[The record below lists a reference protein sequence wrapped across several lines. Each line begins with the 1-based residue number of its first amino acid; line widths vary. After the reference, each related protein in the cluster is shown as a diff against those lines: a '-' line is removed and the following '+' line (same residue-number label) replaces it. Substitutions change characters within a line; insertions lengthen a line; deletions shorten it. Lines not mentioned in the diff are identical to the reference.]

1 MTVSPHPAETR
12 NVRTPGREASH
23 AFLLGLAAALAA
35 QDPPVTLVLDDLHL
49 LTDPGVLDGLDYV
62 LRNAGP
68 GLRLV
73 VSARMDPLLPL
84 HRYRLAGRLAE
95 IGTGDLAFTVAEAG
109 LLLARHGHTLTP
121 GSLERLTRRTGGWVA
136 GLRLAAISMGTHPD
150 PGQFA
155 EELITDDSALTGYL
169 VQEVLGTQPP
179 AVRDVLL
186 NTSILEQVNA
196 QAAREL
202 TGNERAGTILPALAH
217 ANGFVQPIGSGWYR
231 YHPLFAEVLRL
242 TLKRDH
248 PDRLAP
254 LHRAAA
260 RWYER
265 NGQLT
270 DAVRHAARASDWPLA
285 ASIVID
291 GLAIGEIIGPRGT
304 PSLAD
309 ELAGL
314 PHGQAWTGPEPHLVS
329 AAVALSAGRPAA
341 STSALDAADGILAR
355 LPADQQA
362 ESRLA
367 AAMIRLAASR
377 RTGDFMAAAAPA
389 AITRRRRRLPSPTR
403 GRRPDTPRTR
413 RVRSHRCS
421 PPAAGHPNAF
431 GCRRGW
437 WTLSSATATV
447 IAREAAAPLPA
458 RCGWPNPNSSG
469 CRSSS
474 SVTGSDRYC
483 GVTPNWPAPTSA
495 CSHRPHATTCS
506 RPPRAPQTR
515 PPSSWPSRSPN
526 ASRRSYGICQ
536 ACSAPPR
543 SPARCTS
550 P

>member
-12 NVRTPGREASH
+12 NVRTPGREAGH

-186 NTSILEQVNA
+186 NTSILEQVSA

-309 ELAGL
+309 EFAGL

-355 LPADQQA
+355 LPPI
-362 ESRLA
+362 SR
-367 AAMIRLAASR
+367 
-377 RTGDFMAAAAPA
+377 
-389 AITRRRRRLPSPTR
+389 
-403 GRRPDTPRTR
+403 PR
-413 RVRSHRCS
+413 
-421 PPAAGHPNAF
+421 A
-431 GCRRGW
+431 
-437 WTLSSATATV
+437 
-447 IAREAAAPLPA
+447 
-458 RCGWPNPNSSG
+458 GWP
-469 CRSSS
+469 
-474 SVTGSDRYC
+474 
-483 GVTPNWPAPTSA
+483 
-495 CSHRPHATTCS
+495 
-506 RPPRAPQTR
+506 PR
-515 PPSSWPSRSPN
+515 
-526 ASRRSYGICQ
+526 
-536 ACSAPPR
+536 
-543 SPARCTS
+543 
-550 P
+550 